1 VDVTKSYYAAVNY
14 LGTSNTYLIG
24 PADIV
29 GGNSTR
35 VVYQI
40 SIDAKAITD
49 AIAGDAGLLDQA
61 FGLFSLSNIML
72 FVILAIGGVLTV
84 VAGPVVG
91 VIGMVLLL
99 LITGL
104 IPQWIMILVAL
115 IAIGIVTFKIG
126 TSTGGD

>member
-1 VDVTKSYYAAVNY
+1 V
-14 LGTSNTYLIG
+14 
-24 PADIV
+24 DIV

-49 AIAGDAGLLDQA
+49 NIAGDAGLLDQA

-72 FVILAIGGVLTV
+72 FVILAIGGVLAV

-99 LITGL
+99 LVTGL

-115 IAIGIVTFKIG
+115 IAIGIVTFKVG
-126 TSTGGD
+126 TNAGGD